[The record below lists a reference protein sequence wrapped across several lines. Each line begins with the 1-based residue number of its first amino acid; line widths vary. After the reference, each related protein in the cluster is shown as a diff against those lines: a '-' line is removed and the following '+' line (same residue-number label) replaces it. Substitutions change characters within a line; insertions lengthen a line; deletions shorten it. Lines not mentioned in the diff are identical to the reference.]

1 VASIMRL
8 SGRPSL
14 AAGMQVKDRQIE
26 GSSRILGRARYF
38 EELVG
43 GVAILE
49 RETRVSRVMPSQA
62 AQVRFS
68 YRVADVA

>member
-1 VASIMRL
+1 MRL

-26 GSSRILGRARYF
+26 GSSRVLGRARYF

-43 GVAILE
+43 GVTILE
-49 RETRVSRVMPSQA
+49 RETRVGRTQSHEWPSIRLVLTA
-62 AQVRFS
+62 
-68 YRVADVA
+68 